1 MLYVIE
7 TDATPV
13 VRGDR
18 AWVDNGRPALVV
30 ARVARFETM
39 DGDTGREVECWARQ
53 SDLHAVTGM
62 VEGRAGDSKA
72 I

>member
-18 AWVDNGRPALVV
+18 AWVGNGRPALVV
-30 ARVARFETM
+30 ARVARFETI
-39 DGDTGREVECWARQ
+39 DGDTGREVECWARP
-53 SDLHAVTGM
+53 SDLPAATGM
-62 VEGRAGDSKA
+62 VEGRAGDSEPV
-72 I
+72 